1 MEKLCPQCK
10 EVLKEEICSICGY
23 GYACSS
29 DSELSSSEEDEEEE
43 EEIEEEESGDEEWK
57 KELNFTEEFE
67 ERQKE
72 EVKFSEDISWNKP
85 IDTFEYF
92 FDNATL
98 EKITKESNNYGS
110 KKLKNFVETTVQ
122 EWKYFFSIVIAL
134 SLISVHT
141 KLSDIWSSNW
151 MTRIDGICQR
161 FPRDKFFQMKSALHL
176 VDNDSFTDD
185 EKKNKKSYKIAWL
198 ASKLAQMFQ
207 RSRNFPNIL
216 SVDEGMAPYKG
227 YMTSMRQYLSDKPH
241 KWGFRFWILCD
252 ICGYVFNFELYEGS
266 KKNSNGEK
274 ITTKGL
280 AKDVVIRLTDRVNEG
295 SIIVTDNYYTSID
308 LAKELLKKK
317 IYLVGTIKKN
327 AKGLDKEW
335 IQKYS
340 KGSNKLEKGEWE
352 WLMIQNI
359 SSFIWHDTKITT
371 MISSYPGAV
380 GNDEDHP
387 FNSTIER
394 KKKGEIIE
402 RSCPSVANIY
412 NENMGGVDQFG
423 SLRGRSPTYLAS
435 KKYWHVLFW
444 YLVDMC
450 LVNGYLNW
458 KHYTKSNMSF
468 VDYKKSICDA
478 WSPPPGWWKKEQKK
492 NKKRKIGS
500 DPWHTPIDVPTNYC
514 VVCEEKY
521 ESKAGEGGTKKQCV
535 PRIVNGCEECSVNLC
550 KGNCWKIFHSGQTD
564 LYGNFSSDED

>member
-1 MEKLCPQCK
+1 
-10 EVLKEEICSICGY
+10 
-23 GYACSS
+23 
-29 DSELSSSEEDEEEE
+29 
-43 EEIEEEESGDEEWK
+43 
-57 KELNFTEEFE
+57 
-67 ERQKE
+67 
-72 EVKFSEDISWNKP
+72 
-85 IDTFEYF
+85 
-92 FDNATL
+92 
-98 EKITKESNNYGS
+98 
-110 KKLKNFVETTVQ
+110 
-122 EWKYFFSIVIAL
+122 
-134 SLISVHT
+134 
-141 KLSDIWSSNW
+141 
-151 MTRIDGICQR
+151 
-161 FPRDKFFQMKSALHL
+161 MKSALHL

-185 EKKNKKSYKIAWL
+185 EKKQQKSYKIAWL

-216 SVDEGMAPYKG
+216 SVDEGMSAYKG
-227 YMTSMRQYLSDKPH
+227 YMSSMRQYFDRAHPFTNTSPSSLPPHPSFTTTPQTRRFNLEENRIIKIGGWALSCLSDKPH
-241 KWGFRFWILCD
+241 KWGFRFCILCD

-295 SIIVTDNYYTSID
+295 SIIVTDNYYTFID
-308 LAKELLKKK
+308 LAKELLKMK

-327 AKGLDKEW
+327 AKGLDKKW

-352 WLMIQNI
+352 WLMIQHI
-359 SSFIWHDTKITT
+359 SSFIWHDTKTT
-371 MISSYPGAV
+371 TISSYPGAV
-380 GNDEDHP
+380 GNDEDYP

-458 KHYTKSNMSF
+458 KHYRNIEY
-468 VDYKKSICDA
+468 VIC
-478 WSPPPGWWKKEQKK
+478 
-492 NKKRKIGS
+492 
-500 DPWHTPIDVPTNYC
+500 
-514 VVCEEKY
+514 
-521 ESKAGEGGTKKQCV
+521 
-535 PRIVNGCEECSVNLC
+535 
-550 KGNCWKIFHSGQTD
+550 
-564 LYGNFSSDED
+564 